1 MPEAHE
7 VLRHES
13 LRAVMDPPPP
23 VHLSPKSTFGEA
35 VRLFAEQSVESGYV
49 LDDHQRL
56 VGIVTRTD
64 LNHTVDALADV
75 PRAEQPAFPV
85 RGFMTADPIVVAV
98 DDSPAVAAM
107 VLRDHRLKRIPVVAG
122 RDDRRLVGYL
132 RAEKLMAV
140 VMKKLAAG
148 VQ

>member
-1 MPEAHE
+1 
-7 VLRHES
+7 
-13 LRAVMDPPPP
+13 
-23 VHLSPKSTFGEA
+23 
-35 VRLFAEQSVESGYV
+35 
-49 LDDHQRL
+49 
-56 VGIVTRTD
+56 
-64 LNHTVDALADV
+64 
-75 PRAEQPAFPV
+75 
-85 RGFMTADPIVVAV
+85 MTADPIVVAV